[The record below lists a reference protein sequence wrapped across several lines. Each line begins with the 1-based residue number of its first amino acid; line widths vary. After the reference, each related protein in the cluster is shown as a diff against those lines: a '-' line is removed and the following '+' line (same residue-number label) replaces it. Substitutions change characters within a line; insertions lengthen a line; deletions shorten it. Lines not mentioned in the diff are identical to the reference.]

1 MTSILT
7 SWKVR
12 VALACVAG
20 SAAVAVGFFLWQGP
34 TSVEAAAEEALAACK
49 GEQDKEACYEK
60 AIAPLYPEL
69 SVGQIF
75 EVIRIV
81 RAQDRG
87 YQFCHLLAH
96 QLGEEAVAENPDKW
110 TDVVPLN
117 PTDGMC
123 SNGFI
128 HGAVI
133 GRFRDDTLEG
143 EKLARALDDFSM
155 ACEARGDW
163 HPTELD
169 RAICYHGLGHLYTF
183 ITDAKLQEAAEICE
197 KTTVHGD
204 RDYRRVCREGVF
216 MQIYQPVEP
225 DDFDLIELLPEKPTK
240 ENYRRLCSV
249 YQRPEERGACMREAW
264 PLFRAE
270 IFEKNDAGFFCK
282 GQPNKEEEDACYD
295 ALTSIIGRL
304 SLNSPEKLQQ
314 TCLGL
319 PLARQEMCFSRA
331 ALATLEEDRNA
342 VGEALATCSAAP
354 KEVANACV
362 RFLAQRAQFIFGNST
377 ARSQFCEALPREV
390 QQACRNAQ

>member
-1 MTSILT
+1 MTSLLQ

-12 VALACVAG
+12 TIVIALGVFTIGGFGFWIFATPTTVESAAAVALA
-20 SAAVAVGFFLWQGP
+20 
-34 TSVEAAAEEALAACK
+34 TCK
-49 GEQDKEACYEK
+49 ETQNKEACYEK

-69 SVGQIF
+69 TVTEIF
-75 EVIRIV
+75 DVIRLV

-87 YQFCHLLAH
+87 FQFCHLLAH
-96 QLGEEAVAENPDKW
+96 QLGEEAVAENPDRW

-117 PTDGMC
+117 PPDGMC

-143 EKLARALDDFSM
+143 EKLVRAMEDFSM
-155 ACEARGDW
+155 ACEARDDW

-169 RAICYHGLGHLYTF
+169 RAICYHGMGHLYTF
-183 ITDAKLQEAAEICE
+183 ITDAKLQEATEICE

-240 ENYRRLCSV
+240 ENYRRLCSI

-270 IFEKNDAGFFCK
+270 IFDKNDAGFFCK

-304 SLNSPEKLQQ
+304 SLNNPEKLEK

-319 PLARQEMCFSRA
+319 PEGRQEMCFSRA
-331 ALATLEEDRNA
+331 ALAALEEDRGA
-342 VGEALATCSAAP
+342 VQEALGVCNAAP
-354 KEVANACV
+354 TPIATGCA
-362 RFLAQRAQFIFGNST
+362 RFIAQRAQFIFGNSE
-377 ARSQFCEALPREV
+377 ARASFCKALPTEV
-390 QQACRNAQ
+390 QPDCLNAQ